1 LLLISLLQALISA
14 DRITQEDVALVALPA
29 VGDSITLPD
38 DGTTHTV
45 KQIIHTA
52 AKIYDEKGG
61 TIDKPR
67 VDIIVSESRS

>member
-1 LLLISLLQALISA
+1 MTIVCRVYRGHQSI
-14 DRITQEDVALVALPA
+14 DTQEDVALVALPA